1 MLKNVGKQK
10 TKINAKILLADLN
23 NFHQNQNN
31 LKSFHQNILDTKDL
45 QLNNNKIFE
54 LVSAIDQQN
63 KILCLYYKFE
73 KIFLKLFVYKF
84 LIRDTS

>member
-45 QLNNNKIFE
+45 QLINNKIFE
-54 LVSAIDQQN
+54 LVSAIDQQ
-63 KILCLYYKFE
+63 ILCLYFKFD
-73 KIFLKLFVYKF
+73 KIFLKLFVYTF